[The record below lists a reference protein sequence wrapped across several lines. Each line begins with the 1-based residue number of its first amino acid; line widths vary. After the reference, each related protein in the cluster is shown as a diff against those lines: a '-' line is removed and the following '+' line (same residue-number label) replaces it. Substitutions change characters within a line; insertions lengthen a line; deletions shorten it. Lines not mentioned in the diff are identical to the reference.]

1 MILLK
6 KWAYYNEV
14 DPFAAQWLR
23 NLIKA
28 GHIASGEVDERSI
41 EDVRPDDVREF
52 VQCHWF
58 AGVAVWS
65 LALRNA
71 GWPDNRPVW
80 TGSCPCQPFSTA
92 GKGAGQKDIRHLW
105 PVWIKLISA
114 CQPDIIFGEQ
124 VSSALVLGKAT
135 NESLQNLRAEFTGSG
150 ILQAYRG
157 DSASILQG
165 LSSYSRQ
172 GALRGIGQGG
182 DHGKI
187 SPVQGNTEDY
197 AAGELPDYRSKT
209 ARQEERHTLQL
220 GRSQSGNSRGDKR
233 RGVPVIRDLFQ
244 FDGEASMEQPIV
256 GQNNPGTGIYTGE
269 CSSSFVFSERHDA
282 RLGAGDGS
290 SGNGGVVKKQGVK
303 DDERRTSR
311 AGNAES
317 NEEVGGAWIDLV
329 FSDLEASGYACAAV
343 AFPSSS
349 CGAPHIRDRLYWVAD
364 TTDQRLDGR
373 RTSEAGDGRGQA
385 RVEPERF
392 CDAGGLEHPRQSAS
406 MFSRQTNGFWA
417 DADWLLCRDGKWRPV
432 SPKPQP
438 LVDGSSESL
447 GRVRPETIQE
457 IEREINAWSM
467 ESQIDR
473 DQALRNL
480 LLHLGAA
487 AQRCWTLG
495 GIPGLHEAPFLL
507 AFLRQLAQQGW
518 GVAQRLPI
526 SCKEV
531 AEAGVRGVRLDGEQA
546 GAPRRYGLAEQQ
558 AGERADAV
566 PFLSSLLARH
576 ALAEWDDAYAA
587 HAEIGFPLAHNARSR
602 VGRLRASGL
611 KSSNR
616 VGRLKGYGNAINAEA
631 ARAFIRSYMECL

>member
-1 MILLK
+1 MPIKADKSLR
-6 KWAYYNEV
+6 AYYNEI
-14 DPFAAQWLR
+14 DPFAAQWIR
-23 NLIKA
+23 NLMAEGWITK
-28 GHIASGEVDERSI
+28 GDVDERSI
-41 EDVRPDDVREF
+41 EDVQPNDIAGYDRLHF
-52 VQCHWF
+52 F
-58 AGVAVWS
+58 AGVAVWDY
-65 LALRNA
+65 ALNQA
-71 GWPDNRPVW
+71 GWGRGEIW
-80 TGSCPCQPFSTA
+80 TGSCPCQPFSAA

-197 AAGELPDYRSKT
+197 AAGELPNYRSKT

-269 CSSSFVFSERHDA
+269 CSSGFVFSERHDA

-303 DDERRTSR
+303 DDERRTSG
-311 AGNAES
+311 ADNAES
-317 NEEVGGAWIDLV
+317 NEEAGGAWVDLV

-349 CGAPHIRDRLYWVAD
+349 VGAPHIRDRLYWVAD
-364 TTDQRLDGR
+364 SATKR
-373 RTSEAGDGRGQA
+373 RQHEQALTGGDGEVVGEARSWIGAGSNCDLGGLAHDQSGGWGEEQPLHRGSIAGAGA
-385 RVEPERF
+385 REAVLCAGSGSF
-392 CDAGGLEHPRQSAS
+392 GDAGP
-406 MFSRQTNGFWA
+406 TNGLWG
-417 DADWLLCRDGKWRPV
+417 DADWLHCRDGKWRPV
-432 SPKPQP
+432 
-438 LVDGSSESL
+438 E
-447 GRVRPETIQE
+447 
-457 IEREINAWSM
+457 
-467 ESQIDR
+467 
-473 DQALRNL
+473 
-480 LLHLGAA
+480 
-487 AQRCWTLG
+487 
-495 GIPGLHEAPFLL
+495 PGT
-507 AFLRQLAQQGW
+507 
-518 GVAQRLPI
+518 
-526 SCKEV
+526 
-531 AEAGVRGVRLDGEQA
+531 
-546 GAPRRYGLAEQQ
+546 
-558 AGERADAV
+558 
-566 PFLSSLLARH
+566 
-576 ALAEWDDAYAA
+576 
-587 HAEIGFPLAHNARSR
+587 FPLAHGASAR
-602 VGRLRASGL
+602 VGRLRA
-611 KSSNR
+611 
-616 VGRLKGYGNAINAEA
+616 YGNAINAIQAQTFIEAVIEA
-631 ARAFIRSYMECL
+631 A

>member
-1 MILLK
+1 MAEGWITK
-6 KWAYYNEV
+6 G
-14 DPFAAQWLR
+14 D
-23 NLIKA
+23 
-28 GHIASGEVDERSI
+28 VDERSI
-41 EDVRPDDVREF
+41 EDVQPNDIAGYDRLHF
-52 VQCHWF
+52 F
-58 AGVAVWS
+58 AGVAVWDY
-65 LALRNA
+65 ALNQA
-71 GWPDNRPVW
+71 GWGRGEIW
-80 TGSCPCQPFSTA
+80 TGSCPCQPFSSA
-92 GKGAGQKDIRHLW
+92 GAGAGQKDIRHLW

-303 DDERRTSR
+303 DDERRTSG
-311 AGNAES
+311 ADNAES
-317 NEEVGGAWIDLV
+317 NEEAGGAWVDLV

-349 CGAPHIRDRLYWVAD
+349 CGAPHIRDRLYWVGD
-364 TTDQRLDGR
+364 SISKGLEGL
-373 RTSEAGDGRGQA
+373 AGDGELYGRKETSRPTATSGFQP
-385 RVEPERF
+385 EP
-392 CDAGGLEHPRQSAS
+392 GKPGP
-406 MFSRQTNGFWA
+406 TNGFWA
-417 DADWLLCRDGKWRPV
+417 EADWLRGQDGLWRAV
-432 SPKPQP
+432 
-438 LVDGSSESL
+438 E
-447 GRVRPETIQE
+447 
-457 IEREINAWSM
+457 
-467 ESQIDR
+467 
-473 DQALRNL
+473 
-480 LLHLGAA
+480 
-487 AQRCWTLG
+487 
-495 GIPGLHEAPFLL
+495 PGT
-507 AFLRQLAQQGW
+507 
-518 GVAQRLPI
+518 
-526 SCKEV
+526 S
-531 AEAGVRGVRLDGEQA
+531 
-546 GAPRRYGLAEQQ
+546 
-558 AGERADAV
+558 
-566 PFLSSLLARH
+566 
-576 ALAEWDDAYAA
+576 
-587 HAEIGFPLAHNARSR
+587 PLADGTPSR
-602 VGRLRASGL
+602 VGRLRS
-611 KSSNR
+611 
-616 VGRLKGYGNAINAEA
+616 YGNAINAEA
-631 ARAFIRSYMECL
+631 AKAFIESYLES

>member
-1 MILLK
+1 MA
-6 KWAYYNEV
+6 AYYNEI
-14 DPFAAQWLR
+14 DPYAAQWLR
-23 NLIKA
+23 NLIAA
-28 GHIASGEVDERSI
+28 GHIADGVVDERSI
-41 EDVRPDDVREF
+41 EDVRPSDLKGF
-52 VQCHWF
+52 TQCHFF
-58 AGVAVWS
+58 AGIGVWS
-65 LALRNA
+65 YALRNA
-71 GWPDNRPVW
+71 GWPDDRPVW
-80 TGSCPCQPFSTA
+80 TGSCPCQPFSAA

-290 SGNGGVVKKQGVK
+290 SGNGGVVKEQGVK
-303 DDERRTSR
+303 DDERRTSG
-311 AGNAES
+311 ADNAES
-317 NEEVGGAWIDLV
+317 NEEVGGAWVDLV

-349 CGAPHIRDRLYWVAD
+349 VGAPHIRDRLYWVGD
-364 TTDQRLDGR
+364 SISKRLEGL
-373 RTSEAGDGRGQA
+373 AGDGELHERK
-385 RVEPERF
+385 EPSRPTATTSF
-392 CDAGGLEHPRQSAS
+392 QLEPGKPGP
-406 MFSRQTNGFWA
+406 TNGFWA
-417 DADWLLCRDGKWRPV
+417 EADWLFCRDGKWRPV
-432 SPKPQP
+432 EASPQP
-438 LVDGSSESL
+438 LADGSAESL
-447 GRVRPETIQE
+447 GRVRAEVIGE
-457 IEREINAWSM
+457 IEKEINASTVEREIRSAETLRALWC
-467 ESQIDR
+467 
-473 DQALRNL
+473 ALR
-480 LLHLGAA
+480 
-487 AQRCWTLG
+487 AQASRVWTPG
-495 GIPGLHEAPFLL
+495 RVPGLHEAPFLL
-507 AFLRQLAQQGW
+507 AFLRQLTEQGW
-518 GVAQRLPI
+518 GVEKDVSL
-526 SCKEV
+526 SCTQTSCGQMRSVRHDIGV
-531 AEAGVRGVRLDGEQA
+531 ASASCERGLEGQPSREL
-546 GAPRRYGLAEQQ
+546 
-558 AGERADAV
+558 ADAV
-566 PFLSSLLARH
+566 HFLSSLLARH
-576 ALAEWDDAYAA
+576 AYSAWGDTYAA
-587 HAEIGFPLAHNARSR
+587 YAEIGFPLGHNAPSR
-602 VGRLRASGL
+602 VGRLRS
-611 KSSNR
+611 
-616 VGRLKGYGNAINAEA
+616 YGNAINAEA
-631 ARAFIRSYMECL
+631 AKAFIESYLES